1 MEEPDVKGDWVPS
14 RAVEQAIKQAEA
26 AFTAADYDR
35 AEHLAEVVLH
45 MTRRDAPKISSR
57 SGGVDRQAAR
67 GVAMSDGLAS
77 LDRCAPTQQ
86 ASLSNI

>member
-45 MTRRDAPKISSR
+45 MTRRDAPKFQADPEAWIA
-57 SGGVDRQAAR
+57 RQR
-67 GVAMSDGLAS
+67 GEL
-77 LDRCAPTQQ
+77 P
-86 ASLSNI
+86 